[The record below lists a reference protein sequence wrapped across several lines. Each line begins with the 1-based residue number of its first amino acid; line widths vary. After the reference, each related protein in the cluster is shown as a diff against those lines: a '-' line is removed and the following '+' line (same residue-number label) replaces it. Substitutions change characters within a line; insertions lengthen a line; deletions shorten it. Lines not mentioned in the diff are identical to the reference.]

1 MTNDS
6 DRLMNQSEAAVILGV
21 SARTLEKWRVKGG
34 GPLFVK
40 VGSSVRYRVCDLQS
54 WIAGNSHAHTAS
66 VTARVA

>member
-1 MTNDS
+1 MTNES
-6 DRLMNQSEAAVILGV
+6 DRLMNQSEAAVILAV

-40 VGSSVRYRVCDLQS
+40 VGSSVRYRFCDLQA
-54 WIAGNSHAHTAS
+54 WIASNARAHTAS